1 MLSRVRKKRILKMM
15 NPDLDE
21 KTRLIQIALEARKN
35 AYVPYSHYPVGAALL
50 TESGKI
56 FIGANIENA
65 AFSVTICA
73 ERTAIFKAVSEGER
87 DLQAIAVVTKNGGTP
102 CGSCRQVMA
111 EFNPNMK
118 IYIADEHGKLIQ
130 ETVLK
135 EILPG
140 YFGPES
146 LVR

>member
-1 MLSRVRKKRILKMM
+1 MM

-21 KTRLIQIALEARKN
+21 KTKLIQIALKARKK

-50 TESGKI
+50 TKSGKV
-56 FIGANIENA
+56 FTGTNIENA

-111 EFNPNMK
+111 EFNPDME
-118 IYIADEHGKLIQ
+118 IYIANENGELIQ
-130 ETVLK
+130 ETKLK

>member
-1 MLSRVRKKRILKMM
+1 MM
-15 NPDLDE
+15 DPNLDE
-21 KTRLIQIALEARKN
+21 KTKLIQIAIDARKK

-50 TESGKI
+50 TKSGKI
-56 FIGANIENA
+56 YTGANIENA

-102 CGSCRQVMA
+102 CGSCRQAMA

-118 IYIADEHGKLIQ
+118 IYIANEKGELVQ
-130 ETVLK
+130 ETTLK

-146 LVR
+146 LVQ

>member
-1 MLSRVRKKRILKMM
+1 MM
-15 NPDLDE
+15 DSNSDE
-21 KTRLIQIALEARKN
+21 KTKLIQIAIEARKK

-50 TESGKI
+50 TKSGKI
-56 FIGANIENA
+56 YTGANIENA

-118 IYIADEHGKLIQ
+118 IYIANEEGELVQ
-130 ETVLK
+130 ETILK
-135 EILPG
+135 EMLPG

-146 LVR
+146 LVQ

>member
-1 MLSRVRKKRILKMM
+1 MM
-15 NPDLDE
+15 NPDWDE
-21 KTRLIQIALEARKN
+21 KTNLIQIALKARKK

-50 TESGKI
+50 TKSGKV
-56 FIGANIENA
+56 FTGTNIENA

-111 EFNPNMK
+111 EFNPDME
-118 IYIADEHGKLIQ
+118 IYIANENGELIQ
-130 ETVLK
+130 ETKLK

-140 YFGPES
+140 YFGPEN